1 MDKKEKR
8 NAGRPKVVRDPPVI
22 RGIVKEPEDPANCIE
37 FVYDMPLFIKY
48 IWQIFKKMNAD
59 RNYITFYKDKIIIN
73 SRANHSQSSM
83 RCVFDCTKVGSYYC
97 EEPLSIAVDC
107 QDFASITKK
116 IDAKFKD
123 FRLYCH
129 KDNRHSIVVRLTP
142 SNGVIEKYSIN
153 LTDEYDGSDTFDHI
167 DTDHMILI
175 KMGIKYLKRTLT
187 EFKKNVRVMSFV
199 QEDSNSPVFMSFH
212 TIEGTIGTT
221 YEIPKEQ
228 DHPNKKKELQ
238 TVYISKVPEDHIFRV
253 IFRSEFLRP
262 FCSSMPNEM
271 IDIYIDENKPIK
283 LELSSPDR
291 SLDISAMI
299 SIESYESS

>member
-1 MDKKEKR
+1 MEKKEKR
-8 NAGRPKVVRDPPVI
+8 NAGRPKVVRDPHII
-22 RGIVKEPEDPANCIE
+22 RGIVNEPEDSTNCVE
-37 FVYDMPLFIKY
+37 FVYDTPLFIKY

-59 RNYITFYKDKIIIN
+59 RNYITFHKDKIVIEC
-73 SRANHSQSSM
+73 RANHSQSSM

-97 EEPLSIAVDC
+97 EEQFSIAVDC

-129 KDNRHSIVVRLTP
+129 KDNRHSIIIRLTP

-153 LTDEYDGSDTFDHI
+153 LTDEYDGSDMFEHI
-167 DTDHMILI
+167 DSDHMILI

-199 QEDSNSPVFMSFH
+199 QEDANSPVFMSFH

-221 YEIPKEQ
+221 YEIPKESE
-228 DHPNKKKELQ
+228 NSKKKEQQ

-253 IFRSEFLRP
+253 MFRSEFLRP

-271 IDIYIDENKPIK
+271 IDIYIDENKPLK
-283 LELSSPDR
+283 LELSSPDK
-291 SLDISAMI
+291 SLDISVTI
-299 SIESYESS
+299 SIENGDSN